1 MKKTLANYDL
11 GYVFL
16 NIMLALASFAAAYA
30 LYSSAAHEDK
40 WYPGALFLL
49 LLLLLLPGKD
59 MISRKHQKTAYIAAL
74 IAGIIAAA
82 FVISQVGIWILNI
95 RYSAAV
101 FNAAIGVMAVTQLIM
116 YARERKTGK
125 AAA

>member
-16 NIMLALASFAAAYA
+16 NIMLALASFATAYA

-40 WYPGALFLL
+40 WYPGALF
-49 LLLLLLPGKD
+49 LLLLLPGKD

-116 YARERKTGK
+116 YARERKNGK

>member
-16 NIMLALASFAAAYA
+16 NIMLALASFATAYA

-49 LLLLLLPGKD
+49 LLLPGKD
-59 MISRKHQKTAYIAAL
+59 MISRKHQNTAYIAAL

-116 YARERKTGK
+116 YARERKNGK

>member
-16 NIMLALASFAAAYA
+16 NIMLALASFATAYA

-49 LLLLLLPGKD
+49 LLLPGKD
-59 MISRKHQKTAYIAAL
+59 MISRKHQKTAYIASL

-116 YARERKTGK
+116 YACERKTGK